1 MIKAIVSDIEGTI
14 GSISFVREVLF
25 PYAAWHLP
33 AYIRENRT
41 DPRVREQLNAVAE
54 QTGIAGTDPEGLIQ
68 QLLDWIESDTKAT
81 PLKALQGMVWE
92 YGYKAGD
99 YKAHIYQDAIQNLTE
114 WHAQKIGLY
123 IFSSGSVQAQE
134 LFFQYSCY
142 GDLRPLFSDCFDT
155 TTGPKVA
162 SESYR
167 AIAAKIGLPTDE
179 LLFLSDT
186 EAELDAAKEAGLNTT
201 WLIRP
206 QDSAL
211 AIEGL
216 RSAHPLVRSFDDIAV
231 QAGQRFDPD

>member
-25 PYAAWHLP
+25 PYAAEHLP
-33 AYIRENRT
+33 AYIRANRT
-41 DPRVREQLNAVAE
+41 DAPVREQLNAVAE
-54 QTGIAGTDPEGLIQ
+54 QTGIASTELEGLIQ

-92 YGYKAGD
+92 HGYRTGD

-114 WHAQKIGLY
+114 WHAQKIDLY
-123 IFSSGSVQAQE
+123 IFSSGSMQAQE
-134 LFFQYSCY
+134 LFFQFSCY
-142 GDLRPLFSDCFDT
+142 GDLRPLFSGYFDT
-155 TTGPKVA
+155 KTGPTDA

-167 AIAAKIGLPTDE
+167 AIAATIRRPTEE

-201 WLIRP
+201 WVIRP
-206 QDSAL
+206 QDSPL
-211 AIEGL
+211 AIDSL
-216 RSAHPLVRSFDDIAV
+216 RSAHPLVSSFDDIAV
-231 QAGQRFDPD
+231 PAGQRLDPD

>member
-25 PYAAWHLP
+25 PYAAEHLP
-33 AYIRENRT
+33 AYIRTNRT
-41 DPRVREQLNAVAE
+41 DPPVREQLNAVAE
-54 QTGIAGTDPEGLIQ
+54 QTGVASTELEGLIQ
-68 QLLDWIESDTKAT
+68 QLLDWIASDTKAT

-92 YGYKAGD
+92 HGYQAGD

-123 IFSSGSVQAQE
+123 IFSSGSVQAQK
-134 LFFQYSCY
+134 LFFQYSSY
-142 GDLRPLFSDCFDT
+142 GDLRPLFRGYFDT

-167 AIAAKIGLPTDE
+167 AIAATIGLPPNE

-186 EAELDAAKEAGLNTT
+186 EAELDAAKETGLNTT
-201 WLIRP
+201 WVIRP
-206 QDSAL
+206 QDSPL

-216 RSAHPLVRSFDDIAV
+216 RSVHPLVDSFDDIAV
-231 QAGQRFDPD
+231 Q

>member
-25 PYAAWHLP
+25 PYAAEHLP
-33 AYIRENRT
+33 AYIRTNRT
-41 DPRVREQLNAVAE
+41 EPPVREQLHAVAE
-54 QTGIAGTDPEGLIQ
+54 QTGIASTELEGLIQ
-68 QLLDWIESDTKAT
+68 QLLDWIASDTKAT

-92 YGYKAGD
+92 HGYKAGD

-123 IFSSGSVQAQE
+123 IFSSGSVQAQK
-134 LFFQYSCY
+134 LFFQYSSY
-142 GDLRPLFSDCFDT
+142 GDLRPLFSGYFDT

-167 AIAAKIGLPTDE
+167 AIAATIGLPPNE

-201 WLIRP
+201 WVIRP
-206 QDSAL
+206 QDSPL
-211 AIEGL
+211 DIEGL
-216 RSAHPLVRSFDDIAV
+216 RSVHPLVDSFDDIAV
-231 QAGQRFDPD
+231 Q

>member
-14 GSISFVREVLF
+14 GSISFVRDVLF
-25 PYAAWHLP
+25 PYAAEHLP
-33 AYIRENRT
+33 AYIRENQT
-41 DPRVREQLNAVAE
+41 DRRVREQLAAIAE
-54 QTGIAGTDPEGLIQ
+54 QTGIAATELERLIQ

-92 YGYKAGD
+92 HGYKAGD

-114 WHAQKIGLY
+114 WHAQKIDLY

-142 GDLRPLFSDCFDT
+142 GDLRPLFSGYFDT
-155 TTGPKVA
+155 TMGPKVA
-162 SESYR
+162 SESYT
-167 AIAAKIGLPTDE
+167 AIAANIGLPTNE

-201 WLIRP
+201 WVIRP
-206 QDSAL
+206 QDSPL
-211 AIEGL
+211 AIDGL
-216 RSAHPLVRSFDDIAV
+216 RSVHPLVCTFDDIAV
-231 QAGQRFDPD
+231 Q

>member
-14 GSISFVREVLF
+14 GSISFVRDVLF
-25 PYAAWHLP
+25 PYAAEHLP
-33 AYIRENRT
+33 AYIRANRT
-41 DPRVREQLNAVAE
+41 DAPVREQLNAVAE

-92 YGYKAGD
+92 HGYRTGD

-114 WHAQKIGLY
+114 WHAQKIDLY

-134 LFFQYSCY
+134 LFFQFSSY
-142 GDLRPLFSDCFDT
+142 GDLRPLFSGYFDT
-155 TTGPKVA
+155 TTGPKDA
-162 SESYR
+162 TASYR
-167 AIAAKIGLPTDE
+167 AIAATIGRPTEE

-201 WLIRP
+201 WVIRP
-206 QDSAL
+206 QDSPL
-211 AIEGL
+211 AIDSL
-216 RSAHPLVRSFDDIAV
+216 RSAHPLVCSFDDIAV
-231 QAGQRFDPD
+231 Q

>member
-25 PYAAWHLP
+25 PYAAEHLP

-54 QTGIAGTDPEGLIQ
+54 QTGVASTELEGLIE
-68 QLLDWIESDTKAT
+68 QLLDWIGSDTKAT

-92 YGYKAGD
+92 HGYRTGD

-114 WHAQKIGLY
+114 WHTQKVDLY

-134 LFFQYSCY
+134 LFFQYSNY
-142 GDLRPLFSDCFDT
+142 GDLRPLLSGYFDT

-167 AIAAKIGLPTDE
+167 AIAATIGRPTEE

-186 EAELDAAKEAGLNTT
+186 EAELDAAKEAGMNTT
-201 WLIRP
+201 WVIRP
-206 QDSAL
+206 QDSPMD
-211 AIEGL
+211 IDDL
-216 RSAHPLVRSFDDIAV
+216 RAAHPLVSSFDDIAV
-231 QAGQRFDPD
+231 Q

>member
-25 PYAAWHLP
+25 PYAAGHLP

-41 DPRVREQLNAVAE
+41 DRRVREQLNAVAE

-68 QLLDWIESDTKAT
+68 LLLDWIESDTKAT

-92 YGYKAGD
+92 HGYRAGD
-99 YKAHIYQDAIQNLTE
+99 YKSHIYQDAIQNLTE

-134 LFFQYSCY
+134 LFFQYSSY
-142 GDLRPLFSDCFDT
+142 GDLRPLFSGYFDT
-155 TTGPKVA
+155 TTGPKDA
-162 SESYR
+162 FDSYR
-167 AIAAKIGLPTDE
+167 TIAANIGLPAHV

-186 EAELDAAKEAGLNTT
+186 EAELDAAKEAGLNTA

-206 QDSAL
+206 QDSPL
-211 AIEGL
+211 AIDGL
-216 RSAHPLVRSFDDIAV
+216 RSAHPLVCSFDDIAV